1 MKGKGALTPLLLRGE
16 NMKRTKALAVRQPK
30 PENYQIPQTV
40 TSPVERREIRQYMEM
55 RQRQIKSRLDTIYRT
70 NKESYVE
77 ERYMQETG
85 KLLNNK
91 KLAELI
97 KEYNKDNN
105 TIAELAA
112 NRDKLHKQI
121 ERLCDR
127 KQQVSEK
134 IQDYADNTEG
144 ISYSA
149 GRYGK
154 LTERHETSCIE
165 PEHLLEETAIKDKLK
180 EDFDNMNA
188 KHMEDRNRRLAY
200 LNEKIEERLLFGK
213 RNEIQKLFCELEKMN
228 AIVEAEMISLGLEEP
243 HEEWVT
249 DIEPSDERPKAEAA

>member
-1 MKGKGALTPLLLRGE
+1 MKGKGALTLLLPRGE

-55 RQRQIKSRLDTIYRT
+55 RQRQIKSRLDSIYRT
-70 NKESYVE
+70 NKEAYVE

-85 KLLNNK
+85 KLLNNR

-112 NRDKLHKQI
+112 NRDKIHKQI

-144 ISYSA
+144 ISYRTE
-149 GRYGK
+149 RYGK
-154 LTERHETSCIE
+154 LTERHETKCIE
-165 PEHLLEETAIKDKLK
+165 PEDLLEESAIKDKLK
-180 EDFDNMNA
+180 EAFDSMNA
-188 KHMEDRNRRLAY
+188 KQMEERNRRLAY

-213 RNEIQKLFCELEKMN
+213 RDEIQKLFCELEKMN
-228 AIVEAEMISLGLEEP
+228 AVVEREMISLGLEQP
-243 HEEWVT
+243 SEEWIQDT
-249 DIEPSDERPKAEAA
+249 DGAEMAEAA

>member
-1 MKGKGALTPLLLRGE
+1 
-16 NMKRTKALAVRQPK
+16 
-30 PENYQIPQTV
+30 
-40 TSPVERREIRQYMEM
+40 MEM
-55 RQRQIKSRLDTIYRT
+55 RQRQIKNRLDSIYRT
-70 NKESYVE
+70 NKETYVE

-85 KLLNNK
+85 KLLNNR

-112 NRDKLHKQI
+112 NRDKIHKQI

-144 ISYSA
+144 ISYRTE
-149 GRYGK
+149 RYGK
-154 LTERHETSCIE
+154 LTERHETKCIE
-165 PEHLLEETAIKDKLK
+165 PEDLLEESAIKDKLK
-180 EDFDNMNA
+180 EAFDSMNA
-188 KHMEDRNRRLAY
+188 KQMEERNRRLAY

-228 AIVEAEMISLGLEEP
+228 AVVEREMISLGLEQP
-243 HEEWVT
+243 SEEWIQDT
-249 DIEPSDERPKAEAA
+249 DGVEMAEAA